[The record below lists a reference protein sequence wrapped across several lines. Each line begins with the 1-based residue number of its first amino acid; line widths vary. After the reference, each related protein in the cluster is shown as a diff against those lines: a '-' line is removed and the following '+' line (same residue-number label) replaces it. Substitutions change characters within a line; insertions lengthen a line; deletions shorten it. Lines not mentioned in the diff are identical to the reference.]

1 MPGHQRWSEAN
12 ENSFE
17 SVDEFF
23 QFPKGTAKELISM
36 WGRGELFDGEEQSFK
51 IPWKDL
57 DHDDASSSSTAG
69 AASTSSAKKRG
80 GKKKGGKK
88 KGGEFYTS
96 LDINNA
102 YSYRILTNI
111 ILV

>member
-36 WGRGELFDGEEQSFK
+36 WGRGELFEGEDRSFK

-57 DHDDASSSSTAG
+57 EYNDNVSSTSTDNDNVSSTSTAD
-69 AASTSSAKKRG
+69 AASKR
-80 GKKKGGKK
+80 KR
-88 KGGEFYTS
+88 GEFY
-96 LDINNA
+96 LLI
-102 YSYRILTNI
+102 
-111 ILV
+111 

>member
-69 AASTSSAKKRG
+69 EERRDIYVEVSW
-80 GKKKGGKK
+80 
-88 KGGEFYTS
+88 S
-96 LDINNA
+96 LYDDVDCGLADYLA
-102 YSYRILTNI
+102 YRLTYS
-111 ILV
+111 